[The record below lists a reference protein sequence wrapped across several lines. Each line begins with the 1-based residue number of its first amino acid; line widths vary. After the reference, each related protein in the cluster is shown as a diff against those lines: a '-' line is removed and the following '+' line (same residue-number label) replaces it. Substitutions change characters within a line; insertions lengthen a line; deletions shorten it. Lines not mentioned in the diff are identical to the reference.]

1 MELTWTVHPLKQDV
15 KKSVFLI
22 AFIILICLLTYLNF
36 SNPAFAVMAFVLL
49 VISMRRFFIRTYYRL
64 DESGIVIN
72 SLGSHKKLSWDYF
85 KSFYEDKHGI
95 LLSPFKDKSY
105 LENFRGAYLIL
116 PDQKRAQILDFI
128 KKSIKPN

>member
-1 MELTWTVHPLKQDV
+1 MELSWTVHPLKKDI

-49 VISMRRFFIRTYYRL
+49 MISMRRFFLRTYYKL
-64 DESGIVIN
+64 DESGVTIN
-72 SLGSHKKLSWDYF
+72 SLGSRKKLQWNYF
-85 KSFYEDKHGI
+85 KNFYEDRQGI

-116 PDQKRAQILDFI
+116 PEQERPQILDFI